1 MKNHGRDDGV
11 PRLRIKGSI
20 YYLVPAAHYR
30 RLVRDSGRELVDATD
45 YARASIGLD
54 LRRGREKAG
63 LTQAQVAAK
72 SGLRLETISRLENGK
87 GNPTVS
93 TVRRILASFEE

>member
-1 MKNHGRDDGV
+1 MTNRGRRGGV
-11 PRLRIKGSI
+11 QRLRIKGSI
-20 YYLVPAAHYR
+20 FYLVPGAHYS
-30 RLVRDSGRELVDATD
+30 RLVRDSGRTHVHAGE
-45 YARASIGLD
+45 YARASIGRD

-63 LTQAQVAAK
+63 LTQAQVAAR

-93 TVRRILASFEE
+93 TVRRFLATFEA